1 LQSFENEINTQYKKW
16 LAFAEKLTNQDRAVD
31 VVNEVLE
38 MLLTEKRERAEEL
51 SAKGEVDKY
60 VCRCLINKAHD
71 LRKADRFVEL
81 HGQIAEDGEDHT
93 DNEDKMRMIESGLR
107 GLTYG
112 DRAIIQYELANIG
125 TLKELSV
132 EIGEDYEYLR
142 QKSIRAK
149 ARLKLAIWRL
159 QQ

>member
-1 LQSFENEINTQYKKW
+1 M
-16 LAFAEKLTNQDRAVD
+16 AVD
-31 VVNEVLE
+31 VVNDVLVF
-38 MLLTEKRERAEEL
+38 LLTEKRERAEEL
-51 SAKGEVDKY
+51 SAKGEVDRY

-81 HGQIAEDGEDHT
+81 HGQVADNDDDQG
-93 DNEDKMRMIESGLR
+93 DNEDKMRMIESGMR
-107 GLTYG
+107 ALTYG

-125 TLKELSV
+125 TLRELSV

-149 ARLKLAIWRL
+149 ARLKIAIWRL